1 MARRD
6 VSLSQSRV
14 YETKAGIYKDKPV
27 PIHRARIKQGE
38 FVRRFR
44 SSLIASLVGGGGLV
58 DANHP
63 TSSNPHPLSAG
74 AIAGYGVRFLVHA
87 G

>member
-27 PIHRARIKQGE
+27 PIHRARIKQGV
-38 FVRRFR
+38 FIRRFR
-44 SSLIASLVGGGGLV
+44 SSLIASLVGGGGVVNV
-58 DANHP
+58 DDP
-63 TSSNPHPLSAG
+63 TSKLLDSVSAG
-74 AIAGYGVRFLVHA
+74 AIGGHGIGFRVHVD
-87 G
+87 